1 MNRRAFTLIEL
12 LVVIAIIAILA
23 AILFPVFAQAKVAAK
38 STADL
43 SNVKQLGLSTIMYSA
58 DYDDY
63 FPAAYGRD
71 CSENWNID
79 SRMAEPA
86 TWSASATAQYN
97 LANGGCSGNG
107 KRVKSSLVSA
117 PNTLFPYTKSWAMM
131 QMPGATL
138 QAGFIAPAPG
148 DGTPANVS
156 YNMNGLVSS
165 FSQTAVAD
173 PVGTPTWW
181 PAFGQL
187 ARVGDTYAEPFLIC
201 PDPTQACVFNGGGV
215 LINDAQKCH
224 NDSQS
229 SNTLEAGNTNGSQ
242 SGMGNIHATSF
253 CFGKRENW
261 AFADGHAKNRPMG
274 TGDQLLDPW
283 PINGYD
289 SNGIPDNAAGYEGHE
304 AVWDQYCHTP
314 LFRPDISHQNH

>member
-1 MNRRAFTLIEL
+1 MIRKAFTLIEL

-38 STADL
+38 GAADL
-43 SNVKQLGLSTIMYSA
+43 SNVKQLALGTVMYSA
-58 DYDDY
+58 DSDDL
-63 FPAAYGRD
+63 FPSAYGRD
-71 CSENWNID
+71 CGGSWNID

-86 TWSASATAQYN
+86 TWSAAATALYN
-97 LANGGCSGNG
+97 PSTDACSGNG

-117 PNTLFPYTKSWAMM
+117 PNTLYPYSKSWAMM
-131 QMPGATL
+131 QMPGAQL
-138 QAGFIAPAPG
+138 QAGFTTPVAG

-165 FSQTAVAD
+165 YSQTAVAD

-201 PDPTQACVFNGGGV
+201 PDATQPCVFNGNGI
-215 LINDAQKCH
+215 LINNAQQCH
-224 NDSQS
+224 NDSVS
-229 SNTLEAGNTNGSQ
+229 SSSLASGNTNGSQ

-261 AFADGHAKNRPMG
+261 AFADGHAKSRAMG
-274 TGDQLLDPW
+274 TGDQQLDPW
-283 PINGYD
+283 PIGGYD
-289 SNGIPDNAAGYEGHE
+289 ANGVPDNAAGYEGHE

-314 LFRPDISHQNH
+314 LFRPDISHTNH